1 MVDADIRDSQVEW
14 PQFGGAPHDPL
25 LARDP
30 ALAMLEAA
38 WRSGLLVENEPN

>member
-1 MVDADIRDSQVEW
+1 MVDADIPEYQVEW
-14 PQFGGAPHDPL
+14 PQFRGPLRDPL

-30 ALAMLEAA
+30 ALAVLEEA